1 MEELYQGAEKQYNE
15 VYVTTPSMI
24 TKSGEMEKL
33 RDSTFLSMI
42 MGETPISDFDNYV
55 SQWKSLGGDDIG
67 KEVNEWYQ
75 SK

>member
-1 MEELYQGAEKQYNE
+1 MEELYQNAEKQYNE

-24 TKSGEMEKL
+24 TKQGEMDKF
-33 RDSTFLSMI
+33 RDTTFLSMI
-42 MGETPISDFDNYV
+42 MGETPISDFDSYV
-55 SQWKSLGGDDIG
+55 SQWKALGGDDIS

>member
-1 MEELYQGAEKQYNE
+1 
-15 VYVTTPSMI
+15 MI